1 MGSKSEGR
9 FVIVFEVGELEIEGD
24 FSSDGGEGG
33 VERDEPFE
41 TRTQSPLALRSQKR
55 SGSAGRSMSESSE
68 CAGDGWGLSG
78 GSMLLFRGAGEDE
91 RRGKEGVD

>member
-55 SGSAGRSMSESSE
+55 S
-68 CAGDGWGLSG
+68 
-78 GSMLLFRGAGEDE
+78 
-91 RRGKEGVD
+91 